1 MSRNDEK
8 IESASS
14 EIKVWT
20 QWSDLLVPPGIT
32 LLSPENFP
40 LDSSDLSQ
48 IDFYVPT
55 YFTGAKGLAHVAKMT
70 NLKTLQMPNAGYDDA
85 LAYLRP
91 GLTLCNAAGVHD
103 ASTAE
108 LAVGLAIASRRG
120 FGEFMKDQK
129 DGVWNHRR
137 FPALSDSK
145 VGIVGFGSIG
155 KEIAKKLAAFDVEI
169 TAFTQSGRDGSLTVD
184 QLDAHL
190 PSLDIVILILPL
202 TDSSQHMFDA
212 ERLAKMKNG
221 ALLINVSR
229 GPVVVTEALVA
240 ELNSKRIFAALDVT
254 DPEPLPVGHPLWRAP
269 NLILLPHVGG
279 DSEAFEPRCRA
290 LIESQLKLLAQGKAL
305 QNVVVLG

>member
-1 MSRNDEK
+1 VE
-8 IESASS
+8 

-20 QWSDLLVPPGIT
+20 QWSDLNVPTGVS

-55 YFTGAKGLAHVAKMT
+55 YMSGAKGLSYVSKMN
-70 NLKTLQMPNAGYDDA
+70 NLKVLQMPNAGYEDA
-85 LAYLRP
+85 LAHLRP
-91 GLTLCNAAGVHD
+91 GLTLCNASGVHD

-120 FGEFMKDQK
+120 FPEFMKDQV

-155 KEIAKKLAAFDVEI
+155 KEIAKKLSVFDVTI

-184 QLDAHL
+184 QLDTHL
-190 PSLDIVILILPL
+190 PHLDIVILILPL
-202 TDSSQHMFDA
+202 TDSSRHMFDA
-212 ERLAKMKNG
+212 TKLAKMKDG
-221 ALLINVSR
+221 SLLINMAR
-229 GPVVVTEALVA
+229 GPVVVTDALVS
-240 ELNSKRIFAALDVT
+240 ELNSRRIFAALDVT
-254 DPEPLPVGHPLWRAP
+254 DPEPLPAGHPLWNAP
-269 NLILLPHVGG
+269 NLLLVPHVGG
-279 DSEAFEPRCRA
+279 NSNAFEPRGRA
-290 LIESQLKLLAQGKAL
+290 LVQSQLALLTAGKPLEHVVAQG
-305 QNVVVLG
+305 